1 MMRFGTM
8 FSIGLLWTLGT
19 TGFAS
24 DLPAHP
30 REIQFPEL
38 RFDAPEPGQHR
49 HVLSNGVVVYLARTM
64 ELPLINFQLRFQGA
78 GYLDP
83 VGKEG
88 LTAAMASM
96 LRRGGTLT
104 VTAQAMDERFDFL
117 AAEAGVRAAQF
128 SVGASLNTI
137 AQNLDDS
144 FALFMDMLRN
154 PGFQKD
160 RFDIYRDEVIES
172 MKQRNDDAD
181 SIIDREWDALLYGR
195 EHFEGRVTT
204 QKSLQAITVDDLR
217 AMHARVV
224 QPGGLIVGVTGAFE
238 PAAMLERLERAF
250 AGWTVQPR
258 VPDPPAPEKVLEAGV
273 YHVEKDIPQG
283 KVYIGHRSVKLD
295 DPDQLELAVMDRILG
310 AGGFTSR
317 IMRKVRSDEGLA
329 YTAGARTNPGEYY
342 PGQFRALFQ
351 SKSSTVALATKL
363 ILGEMERIRTE
374 PVSTEELET
383 AKNSMVEAFPSI
395 FGSKAQTVDRFITE
409 EARGRSWDYWR
420 TFRDRVRAIDVADI
434 QRVAAEHLHPDKV
447 AIMVV
452 GKWEDIGPGDIDGR
466 ARMAEFF
473 GGKVTH
479 LPLRDPLTQEPIR
492 DVN

>member
-1 MMRFGTM
+1 MIRSSF
-8 FSIGLLWTLGT
+8 LVALCAAALT
-19 TGFAS
+19 TSADAK

-30 REIQFPEL
+30 REIKFPEL
-38 RFDAPEPGQHR
+38 RFTAPEPGQHR
-49 HVLSNGVVVYLARTM
+49 HTLSNGVVVYLASSS
-64 ELPLINFQLRFQGA
+64 ELPLVNFQLRFQGSR
-78 GYLDP
+78 YLDP

-88 LTAAMASM
+88 LVSAMASM
-96 LRRGGTLT
+96 LRRGGTTT
-104 VTAQAMDERFDFL
+104 VTAQEMDERFDFL
-117 AAEAGVRAAQF
+117 AANVGVGAAQF
-128 SVGASLNTI
+128 SVNASLNTI
-137 AQNLDDS
+137 TQNLDES
-144 FALFMDMLRN
+144 LALFMDMLRN
-154 PGFQKD
+154 PGFQED
-160 RFDIYRDEVIES
+160 RFDIYRDEVLES

-195 EHFEGRVTT
+195 DHFEGRVPT
-204 QKSLQAITVDDLR
+204 QQSMAAITGDDLR
-217 AMHARVV
+217 AMHARVI
-224 QPGGLIVGVTGAFE
+224 QPGGLIIGVTGSFGVKD
-238 PAAMLERLERAF
+238 MLERLERALE
-250 AGWTVQPR
+250 GWTVLPR
-258 VPDPPAPEKVLEAGV
+258 VPNPPAPEKVIEPGV

-329 YTAGARTNPGEYY
+329 YTAGSRTSPGEYY
-342 PGQFRALFQ
+342 PGEFRALFQ

-363 ILGEMERIRTE
+363 ILSEMDRIRTE

-395 FGSKAQTVDRFITE
+395 FGSKTQTVDRFITE

-420 TFRDRVRAIDVADI
+420 TFRDQVKSITVEDI
-434 QRVAAEHLHPDKV
+434 QRVAAEHLSPEKV

-452 GKWEDIGPGDIDGR
+452 GKWQDIAPGDLQGR
-466 ARMAEFF
+466 AKMADFF

-479 LPLRDPLTQEPIR
+479 LPLRDPLTQEPIS
-492 DVN
+492 DIE